1 MGEEKLR
8 LDRTGCLSSVFLVL
22 GKFLI
27 ACGVYLVIGAVIGW
41 CILFLMSV
49 QVDDVWSLLLA
60 VGPLCVAVL
69 VYLAAFVWI
78 GCSED
83 H

>member
-1 MGEEKLR
+1 M
-8 LDRTGCLSSVFLVL
+8 L

-27 ACGVYLVIGAVIGW
+27 ACGVYLVMGAVMGW
-41 CILFLMSV
+41 CILFLMNAK
-49 QVDDVWSLLLA
+49 VDGVWSWLLA
-60 VGPLCVAVL
+60 VGPLCAVVL
-69 VYLAAFVWI
+69 AYLAAFAWI

>member
-1 MGEEKLR
+1 MG
-8 LDRTGCLSSVFLVL
+8 LDWAEWLSNVSLVL

-27 ACGVYLVIGAVIGW
+27 ACGVYLVMGAVIGW

-49 QVDDVWSLLLA
+49 RVDGVWSLLLA

-69 VYLAAFVWI
+69 AYLAAIAWI